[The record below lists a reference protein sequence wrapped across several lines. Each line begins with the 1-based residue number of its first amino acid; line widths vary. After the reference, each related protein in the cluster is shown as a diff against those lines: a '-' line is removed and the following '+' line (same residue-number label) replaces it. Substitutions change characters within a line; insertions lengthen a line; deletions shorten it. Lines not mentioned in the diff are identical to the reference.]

1 MTAGDLVT
9 ERDRAREAFAKALLD
24 DDPETLYERAPCGYL
39 STTPNGTIVKV
50 NETFLT
56 WTGHSRQDLVG
67 HRTFASLLTAGGR
80 IYHDTHYAP
89 MLRMQEH
96 VREIALDVV
105 TADGHRLPVL
115 VNAALGRDA
124 EGEPV
129 VIRVVLFDA
138 TERRGY
144 ERELLRAKQLAVESE
159 VKAKSLARALQ
170 QTLIPPHPP
179 EIPGLDVAAVYRP
192 AGSGEEV
199 GGDFYDV
206 FQIGAD
212 DWVVAIGDVCGKGV
226 EAAILTALV
235 RHTLR
240 AVAMRVSGPAE
251 ALHALNETLLRHQT
265 DRFCTIAVLRL
276 RLVQE
281 QWQLT
286 MCLGGHPQPLVLT
299 PGSPPT
305 ALGSPGSLV
314 GILADPDFHETQVP
328 LGPGT
333 TLVLYT
339 DGVTEGRRGDELYG
353 DERLRATAQRCGGS
367 PAGVTEGVLHDVL
380 DFQDGTARDDIAV
393 LALSTLTRHREDDVP
408 PS

>member
-1 MTAGDLVT
+1 VSSGELVT
-9 ERDRAREAFAKALLD
+9 ERDRAQEAFTKALLD

-39 STTPNGTIVKV
+39 STTPDGTIVKV

-56 WTGHSRQDLVG
+56 WTGHARKDLVG

-89 MLRMQEH
+89 MLHMQEH

-105 TADGHRLPVL
+105 TADGQRLPVL
-115 VNAALGRDA
+115 VNAALGRDDD
-124 EGEPV
+124 GEPV
-129 VIRVVLFDA
+129 VVRVVLFDA

-144 ERELLRAKQLAVESE
+144 ERELLRAKQLAEASE
-159 VKAKSLARALQ
+159 LKARALARALQ

-206 FQIGAD
+206 FQVGTD
-212 DWVVAIGDVCGKGV
+212 DWVVAVGDVCGKGV

-240 AVAMRVSGPAE
+240 AVAMQVSGPAE
-251 ALHALNETLLRHQT
+251 ALHALNEVLLHHQT

-276 RLVQE
+276 RLVGE
-281 QWQLT
+281 RWRLT
-286 MCLGGHPQPLVLT
+286 MSLGGHPQPIMLG
-299 PGSPPT
+299 PGGLAT
-305 ALGSPGSLV
+305 AVGSPGSLV
-314 GILADPDFHETQVP
+314 GILPDPTFEETQVP
-328 LGPGT
+328 LDHDA

-339 DGVTEGRRGDELYG
+339 DGVTEARRGDELYG
-353 DERLRATAQRCGGS
+353 DERLRATALRHDGS
-367 PAGVTEGVLHDVL
+367 PATVSEEVLRDVL
-380 DFQDGTARDDIAV
+380 DFQGGSARDDIAV
-393 LALSTLTRHREDDVP
+393 LALRTLTRVREADAP